1 MALRKTLPD
10 HPGMPDR
17 PIVQVLEESKAL
29 IFDVDGTL
37 AETEETHRK
46 AFNDTFD
53 HFRLPW
59 EWDATLYGELLKVTG
74 GKERMFHFAEAYPQN
89 GPAITADQIASMHRF
104 KNERFAQLVA
114 TGQCPLRPGVRRL
127 IEAAQSRRQQLAIAT
142 TTSRSN
148 VEALLASTLG
158 SGAIAIFDAVVAGDE
173 VEAKKPSPDVYLRV
187 LEAIALTGPECLA
200 IEDSRNGLISAIGA
214 GIPALIT
221 PSSYSLGEDF
231 TGALAI
237 LKDLDAGPASDSIL
251 TRET

>member
-1 MALRKTLPD
+1 MS
-10 HPGMPDR
+10 DR
-17 PIVQVLEESKAL
+17 PIVQVLENFKAL

-46 AFNDTFD
+46 AFNDTFA
-53 HFRLPW
+53 HFRLSW

-74 GKERMFHFAEAYPQN
+74 GKERMFHFAKAYSHHK

-158 SGAIAIFDAVVAGDE
+158 SGAMAMFDAVVAGDE
-173 VEAKKPSPDVYLRV
+173 AEAKKPSPDVYLRV
-187 LEAIALTGPECLA
+187 LEALSLTGPECLA

-214 GIPALIT
+214 GIPVLIT
-221 PSSYSLGEDF
+221 PSSYSRGEDF

-237 LKDLDAGPASDSIL
+237 LEDLDADPVSDSSL
-251 TRET
+251 TRGT